1 MALLQRKKTT
11 LKDWKKTGKSS
22 SFMYE
27 AYEST
32 YENLLKKSK
41 LPSLTKS
48 MIKNYCSW
56 NIQTYSYT
64 EYKLSSWFNFNK
76 RSKYNLRHQDKAV
89 LPRVRTKSMV

>member
-1 MALLQRKKTT
+1 
-11 LKDWKKTGKSS
+11 
-22 SFMYE
+22 MYE

-56 NIQTYSYT
+56 NIQTYS
-64 EYKLSSWFNFNK
+64 
-76 RSKYNLRHQDKAV
+76 
-89 LPRVRTKSMV
+89 